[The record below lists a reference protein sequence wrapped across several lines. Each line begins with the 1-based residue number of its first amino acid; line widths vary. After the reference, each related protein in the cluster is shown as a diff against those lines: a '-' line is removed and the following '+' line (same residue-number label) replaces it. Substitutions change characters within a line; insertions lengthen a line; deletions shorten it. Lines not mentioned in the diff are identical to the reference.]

1 MAHSGGNFL
10 QTLGDDCLGAFEEQI
25 MHFAQYGFLVA
36 DVLKVG
42 VVRKVECAY
51 FAFDVFVPLIVIS
64 SQNLEVNVVC
74 NNMIA
79 VAEAVT
85 PKTFSDYF
93 LKNLEKGLSSDFIFF
108 ANSEHEY
115 P

>member
-1 MAHSGGNFL
+1 MIQQWHLRILWPFV
-10 QTLGDDCLGAFEEQI
+10 FVI
-25 MHFAQYGFLVA
+25 V
-36 DVLKVG
+36 
-42 VVRKVECAY
+42 

-74 NNMIA
+74 NKMIA
-79 VAEAVT
+79 VVEAVA

-108 ANSEHEY
+108 AKSEHEC